1 MTVTSS
7 FAHSWITKTCSAFY
21 NRERIF
27 QRFCVKLAVVGIA
40 PEDQNCRALTA
51 GFGSAVQSN
60 NFRTRK

>member
-27 QRFCVKLAVVGIA
+27 RRFCVQLAVVGIA
-40 PEDQNCRALTA
+40 PEDQNNTVEL
-51 GFGSAVQSN
+51 
-60 NFRTRK
+60 